1 MLRGNLYAGLLSL
14 AAAPSSAVLLYASS
28 YNDRTVTTLD
38 LDVEAGTLKTL
49 SKVTDCGSEPAW
61 LTLDKD
67 QGILWC
73 LSEGWSAESAI
84 ASYKTS
90 ADGTLETLGVWN
102 VTKSPVSSTLY
113 GPNNSGLAVAH

>member
-38 LDVEAGTLKTL
+38 LDVEAGTLETL

-61 LTLDKD
+61 LTLDRAE
-67 QGILWC
+67 GVLWC
-73 LSEGWSAESAI
+73 LSEGWTAESAI
-84 ASYKTS
+84 AAYKTS
-90 ADGTLETLGVWN
+90 EYFS
-102 VTKSPVSSTLY
+102 KI
-113 GPNNSGLAVAH
+113 